1 MGLSI
6 GKMDKEDKNAGDG
19 QDQILAVL
27 GNIGP
32 WQWKNILITSVFCMP
47 CAWHILC
54 MTFMNAEVG
63 LTVILS
69 AF

>member
-1 MGLSI
+1 MGDTD
-6 GKMDKEDKNAGDG
+6 DKKASVE

-63 LTVILS
+63 LTVIL
-69 AF
+69 ADF